1 MKEIYQ
7 RTIFILKFEAVLT
20 CLTEHLLFNDFSPLP
35 FPISFSLLH
44 IDSVHLIKNCLPP
57 LDFDLW
63 KTEGKHFF
71 FYLIQFF
78 EFHNLSKDIFQY
90 TPCIFWVSRKLIRY
104 SQYVTTLPHIILDVF
119 ISTCTQK
126 EHDILK
132 VVMIKNL
139 TYVNVL
145 LYESTTKK

>member
-7 RTIFILKFEAVLT
+7 STIFILKFEAVLT
-20 CLTEHLLFNDFSPLP
+20 CLIEHLLFNDFSPLP
-35 FPISFSLLH
+35 FPISLSLIH
-44 IDSVHLIKNCLPP
+44 IASVHLIKNYLPP

-63 KTEGKHFF
+63 NRRQTFF

-90 TPCIFWVSRKLIRY
+90 TSCIFWVSRKLIRY

-119 ISTCTQK
+119 ISTYKQK